1 MKKKK
6 FKVKKKNNKEAKK
19 WKEAWTTGKAS
30 SVSSSLKKEAEGRKQ
45 NFVI

>member
-1 MKKKK
+1 MKKNK
-6 FKVKKKNNKEAKK
+6 FKVKKKKEAKK
-19 WKEAWTTGKAS
+19 WKETWTTGKAS